1 MEFTEENII
10 KLFGNEAAENED
22 VDALKKYYFKG
33 ATYNQLKSSNP
44 FYIIVGHK
52 GTGKS
57 ALLKI
62 LSSEDNEAGEF
73 AVILQQDD
81 VFTSNLSNDFT
92 DIIKQCRENII
103 NTVFK
108 KLIEEIRLR
117 NSSKTDIA
125 FSAWLAKFSQTLK
138 DLLGLSYAD
147 IKNNPNQISY
157 EDFCL
162 LSKTPI
168 IKEKPITVYLDDID
182 LGWTNKESERHNI
195 SALINAIR
203 LINRNTQNI
212 KFRIAMRSSVYYSVR
227 TSDESTDKF
236 ESSVIWLA
244 WSNDEIFNILIKRVI
259 SFENKD
265 YEKLNFESQRQVQL
279 AKYLSDIFESHFQGK
294 GHWEN
299 APIHR
304 VLMSLVRKRPRD
316 LIKLCIL
323 AARKAAKYGHKKINT
338 KDLEETFVDY
348 SNGRLQDTVNEYS
361 SELINL
367 NEILLK
373 MKPSAKEVRACI
385 YKTDALMMKM
395 KNIIDQVSN
404 KTFANG
410 VKITPKNLATFLYK
424 INFMTARKETPEG
437 IQRLYFEEQK
447 YAINEFTDFGY
458 DLEIHPAYR
467 WALQPRDVSS
477 LYSQIDLSI

>member
-1 MEFTEENII
+1 M
-10 KLFGNEAAENED
+10 
-22 VDALKKYYFKG
+22 
-33 ATYNQLKSSNP
+33 
-44 FYIIVGHK
+44 
-52 GTGKS
+52 
-57 ALLKI
+57 
-62 LSSEDNEAGEF
+62 
-73 AVILQQDD
+73 
-81 VFTSNLSNDFT
+81 
-92 DIIKQCRENII
+92 
-103 NTVFK
+103 
-108 KLIEEIRLR
+108 
-117 NSSKTDIA
+117 
-125 FSAWLAKFSQTLK
+125 K